1 MAGGET
7 RIILGLLGFSII
19 LLVYLN
25 TRGEPLT
32 HNKRAVIECLDS
44 SLVCGPNAYCYNNSG
59 NYSCS
64 CWSGYNVTRMNE
76 SVNNSNPCTD
86 VDECQLI
93 PSVCG
98 PNTICTNI
106 NGSYSCSCLEGYIAP
121 YLNIGI
127 NNTCIDVDECQV
139 NPSVCGPNSNCTNVN
154 GGYNCSCLKGFNAT
168 SPNLKIS
175 INNTCTDV
183 DECQLYPPVCG
194 PNSICTNIN
203 GSYSCSCLEG
213 FIAPYLNIGIN
224 NTCRDVDEC
233 QVNPFVCGPN
243 SNCTN
248 VNGSY
253 NCSCLKGFNATFP
266 HLKIS
271 INNTCT
277 DVDECQLIPS
287 VCGPN
292 ATCTNVNGSYSCSCM
307 DGFNATLP
315 YLPISINN
323 TCTDV
328 DECQLIP
335 SVCGPNSNCTN
346 VNGSYNCSC
355 LRGFNATFPHLKISI
370 NNTCTD
376 VDECQL
382 IPSVCGPNSNCTNV
396 NGSYNCSCFKGFNAT
411 LLNLPIGINNTC
423 TDINKCLNS
432 SLVCGSN
439 AYCYNNGRNYSCSCW
454 SGYNVTRKNEPVS
467 SSNPCTD
474 VDECQ
479 LYPSVCGPNSNCT
492 NVNGGYNCSCL
503 NGFNATLLNL
513 PISIKNTCTNISK
526 CLNSSLVC
534 GPNAYCYNNYSC
546 SCLSGYNVARKNELV
561 SSSNPCTDVNEC
573 QLNPFVCGPNS
584 NCTNVN
590 GGYNCSCLHGFN
602 ATFPHLTIGINN
614 TCTGLNGTA
623 APPTTTQSV
632 IKMSMSMTIVQV
644 FDTSLASDTEE
655 RRALLNIIQPMI
667 DQSYKTVPDYIPGSA
682 KVNNFRSG
690 SIIVDYTITATSS
703 SPDFTSANTQLA
715 NGLKQAG
722 LPVDPNSFA
731 ESVPALLANTTNK
744 IYPMQRLDLRCTRP
758 ASVAGAITWT
768 VNKINPA
775 LDPMRYSI
783 IESNTGSTLTVKN
796 ASESDSGRYSCT
808 INRNTIPYIQ
818 WQDIVIEQRP
828 RIEVDADRVFEC
840 KDQIVRIKCCAALY
854 SIEWDRIPDG
864 DQLGNSE
871 PNCIILQHKLLKK
884 NCGSVETFTC
894 QLKDLKE
901 LQGYSYSR
909 KSVTIQTSDKR
920 IDCTNETLGIGQI
933 GEQVNGLCDNG
944 RIGFITYQCQ
954 SGGWRK
960 IQIECVLPI
969 LASLQSEVQVLTE
982 EKIPG
987 FMASLSNA
995 TVQNSIEISQSA
1007 SDVKAIVD
1015 MLLQITYISPNMT
1028 IDKTVMNTYL
1038 KTVDVIVSDQTN
1050 NTWAE
1055 LNNGNTTSNTS
1066 TALLFAIEVT
1076 SNRLSDVNFALNE
1089 SSIQLERTLIRN
1101 SFNSTSQ
1108 QSNSTTQIMFSNVPE
1123 PTFVTLIFFSNLDN
1137 VLPTRNTSKNDTS
1150 TFENQINGDVVV
1162 IKVNQTVNN
1171 ISLTFD
1177 ITNEQL
1183 GNPQCVFWNFNLD
1196 RWDSNGCKVKHSGNG
1211 KVTCECNHTTSFSIL
1226 MSPFFMNDKA
1236 LAYITYIGVAISMA
1250 SLVLCL
1256 IIEIIV
1262 WKSVTG
1268 NDTAYMRHV
1277 FVVNIAVSLLI
1288 ADIWFIIGA
1297 AIAKPGESTP
1307 VNPCSAVVFFIHFFY
1322 LALFFWMLTSALLLL
1337 YRTAMV
1343 FSQMSRAKMIG
1354 IAITVGY
1361 CAPLLIAVITVAS
1374 TAGAGRYIW
1383 TRDVCWLN
1391 WSESK
1396 ALLAFVI
1403 PALTIVAFNLVV
1415 LIVVLYKIVRRNVNA
1430 ATQTDEKHTLVVIVR
1445 CVAFLTPI
1453 FGLTWGFGV
1462 GTMVSNVYG
1471 LHVVFAI
1478 LNSFQG
1484 FFVLVFGT
1492 LLDSKVRQSL
1502 AGKLKLKLNSDRTK
1516 STTSTG
1522 PSSSVKLGCFGRMRR
1537 KHVYHVSDPN
1547 HFSRPSSNKTGVSSS

>member
-1 MAGGET
+1 CF
-7 RIILGLLGFSII
+7 IPF
-19 LLVYLN
+19 
-25 TRGEPLT
+25 P
-32 HNKRAVIECLDS
+32 
-44 SLVCGPNAYCYNNSG
+44 
-59 NYSCS
+59 
-64 CWSGYNVTRMNE
+64 
-76 SVNNSNPCTD
+76 D
-86 VDECQLI
+86 VDECQL
-93 PSVCG
+93 
-98 PNTICTNI
+98 
-106 NGSYSCSCLEGYIAP
+106 
-121 YLNIGI
+121 
-127 NNTCIDVDECQV
+127 
-139 NPSVCGPNSNCTNVN
+139 NPSICGPNSNCINVD
-154 GGYNCSCLKGFNAT
+154 GSYNCSCLKGFNAT
-168 SPNLKIS
+168 FPNLKIS

-183 DECQLYPPVCG
+183 DECQLYPSVCG
-194 PNSICTNIN
+194 SNSNCTNVN
-203 GSYSCSCLEG
+203 GSYSCSCLDG
-213 FIAPYLNIGIN
+213 FNAPYLNISIN
-224 NTCRDVDEC
+224 NTCTDVDEC
-233 QVNPFVCGPN
+233 QLNPSVCGPNSTCTNVNGHYNCSCLDGFNATLLYLPISINNTCTDVDECQLNPSVCGPN

-253 NCSCLKGFNATFP
+253 SCSCLNGFNATLPYLPVSINNTCTDVDECQLNPSVCGPNSKCTNVNGGYNCLCLKGFNATFP

-277 DVDECQLIPS
+277 DVDECKLYP
-287 VCGPN
+287 P
-292 ATCTNVNGSYSCSCM
+292 
-307 DGFNATLP
+307 
-315 YLPISINN
+315 
-323 TCTDV
+323 
-328 DECQLIP
+328 
-335 SVCGPNSNCTN
+335 VCGPNSNCTN

-355 LRGFNATFPHLKISI
+355 LDGFTATLPYLPISI

-376 VDECQL
+376 VNECQL
-382 IPSVCGPNSNCTNV
+382 IPSVCGPNS
-396 NGSYNCSCFKGFNAT
+396 
-411 LLNLPIGINNTC
+411 
-423 TDINKCLNS
+423 
-432 SLVCGSN
+432 
-439 AYCYNNGRNYSCSCW
+439 
-454 SGYNVTRKNEPVS
+454 
-467 SSNPCTD
+467 
-474 VDECQ
+474 
-479 LYPSVCGPNSNCT
+479 
-492 NVNGGYNCSCL
+492 
-503 NGFNATLLNL
+503 
-513 PISIKNTCTNISK
+513 TCTN
-526 CLNSSLVC
+526 
-534 GPNAYCYNNYSC
+534 
-546 SCLSGYNVARKNELV
+546 
-561 SSSNPCTDVNEC
+561 
-573 QLNPFVCGPNS
+573 
-584 NCTNVN
+584 
-590 GGYNCSCLHGFN
+590 
-602 ATFPHLTIGINN
+602 
-614 TCTGLNGTA
+614 
-623 APPTTTQSV
+623 
-632 IKMSMSMTIVQV
+632 
-644 FDTSLASDTEE
+644 
-655 RRALLNIIQPMI
+655 I
-667 DQSYKTVPDYIPGSA
+667 DQSYKTVPDYIRGSA

-690 SIIVDYTITATSS
+690 SIIVDYTIAATSS

-715 NGLKQAG
+715 NSLKLAG

-731 ESVPALLANTTNK
+731 ES
-744 IYPMQRLDLRCTRP
+744 
-758 ASVAGAITWT
+758 
-768 VNKINPA
+768 
-775 LDPMRYSI
+775 
-783 IESNTGSTLTVKN
+783 
-796 ASESDSGRYSCT
+796 GRYSC
-808 INRNTIPYIQ
+808 IIKRNPMPYIQ
-818 WQDIVIEQRP
+818 WQDVVIEQRP
-828 RIEVDADRVFEC
+828 KIEVDADRVFEC
-840 KDQIVRIKCCAALY
+840 KDQTVPIKCCAALY

-864 DQLGNSE
+864 DQLENLE
-871 PNCIILQHKLLKK
+871 TNCIILHHKLLKI

-909 KSVTIQTSDKR
+909 KSVTIKTSDKR
-920 IDCTNETLGIGQI
+920 IDCTSETLGIGQI
-933 GEQVNGLCDNG
+933 GDKVNGPCEKG

-954 SGGWRK
+954 LGGWRE
-960 IQIECVLPI
+960 IQIECVLLI
-969 LASLQSEVQVLTE
+969 LDTLQSEVQVLTE

-987 FMASLSNA
+987 FMANLSNA
-995 TVQNSIEISQSA
+995 AVQNRIEISQSA

-1101 SFNSTSQ
+1101 SFNLTSQ
-1108 QSNSTTQIMFSNVPE
+1108 QPNSTTQIMFSYVPE
-1123 PTFVTLIFFSNLDN
+1123 PTFVTLIVFSNLDN
-1137 VLPTRNTSKNDTS
+1137 VLPTRNDTG
-1150 TFENQINGDVVV
+1150 TFENRINGDVVV

-1177 ITNEQL
+1177 ITNELL

-1196 RWDSNGCKVKHSGNG
+1196 RWDSNGCKVKHSENG

-1226 MSPFFMNDKA
+1226 MSPFFMDDKA
-1236 LAYITYIGVAISMA
+1236 LSYITYIGVAISMA

-1277 FVVNIAVSLLI
+1277 SVVNISVSLLI
-1288 ADIWFIIGA
+1288 ADICFIIGA

-1307 VNPCSAVVFFIHFFY
+1307 VNPCSAAVFFIHFFY

-1343 FSQMSRAKMIG
+1343 FSQMSRPKMMV
-1354 IAITVGY
+1354 IAFMVGY

-1403 PALTIVAFNLVV
+1403 PALTIVAFNLLV
-1415 LIVVLYKIVRRNVNA
+1415 LIVVLFKIVRRNVNA
-1430 ATQTDEKHTLVVIVR
+1430 ATQTDEKHNLVVIFR
-1445 CVAFLTPI
+1445 CLAFLTPI

-1502 AGKLKLKLNSDRTK
+1502 AGKLKLNLSSDRTR

-1522 PSSSVKLGCFGRMRR
+1522 PSSSVKLGFFGRMRR